1 MKKVILILGM
11 SFIVF
16 GQSIAMS
23 SSSDKSETKVNKKQC
38 ENHDKHHKS
47 SKSGYVHKFVDI
59 YANDNATAEKVGSI
73 KFKERSDYSIFFCKE
88 NNWCE
93 VVNQKDGNTGWV
105 SLDEL
110 KKAQEKYAQ
119 VMQKKADFNKLAQ
132 YVQLQDQK
140 IVQLQTVIM
149 QMQKDFSTVLQN
161 QQAQIN
167 QLKQS
172 NYY

>member
-38 ENHDKHHKS
+38 ENHDKHHKN

-119 VMQKKADFNKLAQ
+119 VMQKKSRF
-132 YVQLQDQK
+132 
-140 IVQLQTVIM
+140 
-149 QMQKDFSTVLQN
+149 
-161 QQAQIN
+161 
-167 QLKQS
+167 
-172 NYY
+172 